1 MERESAM
8 VIDGSDFAQVNGES
22 AIGYPDLMG
31 ERSPIEKF
39 D

>member
-1 MERESAM
+1 MVRKSAM
-8 VIDGSDFAQVNGES
+8 VIDGSDFAQVNRAS